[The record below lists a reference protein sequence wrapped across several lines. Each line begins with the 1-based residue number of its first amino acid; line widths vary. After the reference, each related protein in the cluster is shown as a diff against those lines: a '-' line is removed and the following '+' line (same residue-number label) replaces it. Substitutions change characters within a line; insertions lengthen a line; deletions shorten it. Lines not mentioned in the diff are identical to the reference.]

1 MSENLTHEAMHTC
14 TDLFGQSPAQAQDRC
29 PRCRQL
35 AGDEPK
41 TTTAQL
47 ADAMLRAF
55 AATTEAAY
63 QRGAYGAGSNRY
75 ADGDK
80 IAANAAAADR
90 LQAEA
95 WRLFY
100 NLASDSSEGFEL

>member
-1 MSENLTHEAMHTC
+1 MTENLKHEAMHTC
-14 TDLFGQSPAQAQDRC
+14 TDLRGQTPAQAQDRC

-35 AGDEPK
+35 AGEPPK
-41 TTTAQL
+41 TTHAQL

-55 AATTEAAY
+55 AATAEAAY
-63 QRGAYGAGSNRY
+63 QRGAYGAGSTVY
-75 ADGDK
+75 ADGERV
-80 IAANAAAADR
+80 AANAKAADN

-100 NLASDSSEGFEL
+100 ELGADL